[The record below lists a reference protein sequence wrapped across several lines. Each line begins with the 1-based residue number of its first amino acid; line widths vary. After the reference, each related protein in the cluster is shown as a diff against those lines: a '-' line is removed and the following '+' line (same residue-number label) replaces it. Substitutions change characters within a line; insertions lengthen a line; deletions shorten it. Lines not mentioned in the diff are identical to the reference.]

1 MAHGIFLYIC
11 FTNIGCG
18 SAMASQKTSFFLAI
32 VLTFHYI
39 CPWYGGRKAANRR
52 VKDGKLHDEM
62 PSFRSQKTAF
72 YISICNRLKVKK
84 LWNDAEINGL
94 LL

>member
-1 MAHGIFLYIC
+1 MWFG
-11 FTNIGCG
+11 NGKP
-18 SAMASQKTSFFLAI
+18 KTSFFLAI

>member
-18 SAMASQKTSFFLAI
+18 SAKQSQKTSFFLAI

-52 VKDGKLHDEM
+52 VKDGKSYDEM

-72 YISICNRLKVKK
+72 YISICNCLKVKK

>member
-1 MAHGIFLYIC
+1 MMDMEY
-11 FTNIGCG
+11 NR
-18 SAMASQKTSFFLAI
+18 TSPFISNCLHYSSEFHPY
-32 VLTFHYI
+32 VGEFHYI